1 MERNNLQI
9 SQNNPSVLVV
19 DDEIH
24 ALQSYEMQLLG
35 EGISDCICCLNG
47 RQALEVLEAQEISLV
62 LLDLRMPEMPGE
74 ELLAILSRKYPHIP
88 AIVIT
93 AIDDVDTALR
103 CIRNGAFNY
112 IVKPVDHT
120 RFITEVVRALEFQ
133 ELRKENARLRDSVF
147 DRSVKYPEVF
157 ADIITNSEKM
167 QAIFKYIESIAPSS
181 QPVLVTGET
190 GAGKEMIVK
199 SIHDLSG
206 RSGKFIAI
214 NVAGLDD
221 NTFSDALFGHKRGAF
236 TGANQARSGVIE
248 KAAKGTFFLD
258 EIGDLSMSSQVKL
271 LRLLQEREYYPL
283 GADAPKPCSARIVVA
298 TNCDLLALQEAGK
311 FRQDLYYRL
320 VLHRI
325 HVPPLRERREDIP
338 LLVEHFLKE
347 AAKEL
352 FKTAPTVPPEL
363 FTLLSVYPFP
373 GNIRELRALIF
384 DAMSRHG
391 QGKLSL
397 ETFKEVMKQTTK
409 MAEED
414 LLPKSQSLKNL
425 FASLERLPSFEEA
438 ENHLIEEALK
448 RTDGNQSLTAALLG
462 ITRQTLHRR
471 LRLQAEKKSKE

>member
-1 MERNNLQI
+1 MDTNGERP
-9 SQNNPSVLVV
+9 QNRPSVLLV

-24 ALQSYEMQLLG
+24 ALQGYEMQLLG
-35 EGISDCICCLNG
+35 EGITDCICCLNG
-47 RQALEVLEAQEISLV
+47 RQALDVLEAQEIALV
-62 LLDLRMPEMPGE
+62 VLDLRMPEMSGE
-74 ELLAILSRKYPHIP
+74 ELLKVISRRYPHIP
-88 AIVIT
+88 ALVIS
-93 AIDDVDTALR
+93 AVDDVDTALR

-112 IVKPVDHT
+112 IVKPVEHT

-133 ELRKENARLRDSVF
+133 ELRKENALLRESVF
-147 DRSVKYPEVF
+147 DRSVKHPELF
-157 ADIITNSEKM
+157 ADIITNSENIH
-167 QAIFKYIESIAPSS
+167 AIFRYIESIAPSS

-190 GAGKEMIVK
+190 GVGKEMIVQ
-199 SIHDLSG
+199 SIHTLSG
-206 RSGKFIAI
+206 RTGEFIAI

-236 TGANQARSGVIE
+236 TGANQARSGLVE
-248 KAAKGTFFLD
+248 KAAKGTLFLD
-258 EIGDLSMSSQVKL
+258 EIGDLSLSSQVKL

-283 GADAPKPCSARIVVA
+283 GADRPKPTTARIVVA
-298 TNCDLLALQEAGK
+298 TNCDLPALQDAGK
-311 FRQDLYYRL
+311 FRSDLYYRL

-338 LLVEHFLKE
+338 LLVEHFLEE

-352 FKTAPTVPPEL
+352 SKSPPTLPPEL

-373 GNIRELRALIF
+373 GNIRELRALMF
-384 DAMSRHG
+384 NAMSHHS

-397 ETFKEVMKQTTK
+397 QTFKAVMQQTTK
-409 MAEED
+409 MNEEE
-414 LLPKSQSLKNL
+414 LLPKSQTLKNL

-438 ENHLIEEALK
+438 ENSLIEEALK

-471 LRLQAEKKSKE
+471 LRLQAAKAEKNA

>member
-1 MERNNLQI
+1 
-9 SQNNPSVLVV
+9 
-19 DDEIH
+19 
-24 ALQSYEMQLLG
+24 
-35 EGISDCICCLNG
+35 
-47 RQALEVLEAQEISLV
+47 
-62 LLDLRMPEMPGE
+62 
-74 ELLAILSRKYPHIP
+74 
-88 AIVIT
+88 
-93 AIDDVDTALR
+93 
-103 CIRNGAFNY
+103 
-112 IVKPVDHT
+112 
-120 RFITEVVRALEFQ
+120 
-133 ELRKENARLRDSVF
+133 
-147 DRSVKYPEVF
+147 
-157 ADIITNSEKM
+157 
-167 QAIFKYIESIAPSS
+167 
-181 QPVLVTGET
+181 
-190 GAGKEMIVK
+190 
-199 SIHDLSG
+199 
-206 RSGKFIAI
+206 
-214 NVAGLDD
+214 
-221 NTFSDALFGHKRGAF
+221 
-236 TGANQARSGVIE
+236 
-248 KAAKGTFFLD
+248 
-258 EIGDLSMSSQVKL
+258 L

-283 GADAPKPCSARIVVA
+283 GADAPKPSSARIVVA

-338 LLVEHFLKE
+338 LLVEHFLEE

-352 FKTAPTVPPEL
+352 FKTTPTAPPEL

-397 ETFKEVMKQTTK
+397 QSFKEVMKQTTK